1 LRKRGPWPVPSFS
14 LKRLVLLRFLQAAG
28 EEPEESGGAAEWPA
42 GVTPKERAMQTGT
55 TSRPTTSECPTR
67 LSHGGGFLLQELS
80 SPWFLVKTK
89 RSHGDTPYH
98 SIVNIRYP
106 HPLRKLF
113 SGCFSLR
120 NHKGPSQRAES
131 RSIRPEVHI
140 IFLFVLSVA
149 WGTLIKVREARITG
163 RRAPGTKDY

>member
-1 LRKRGPWPVPSFS
+1 VACPQLFVETAGALEISPSRG
-14 LKRLVLLRFLQAAG
+14 RRAG
-28 EEPEESGGAAEWPA
+28 RTTESGGAAGWPA
-42 GVTPKERAMQTGT
+42 GVTPKERACRRELPSGPPASVQ
-55 TSRPTTSECPTR
+55 
-67 LSHGGGFLLQELS
+67 HGFLMGVFLLQELS
-80 SPWFLVKTK
+80 PPWFLVKTK